1 MRGPCLAP
9 ASLERVESSENDLL
23 TTGSELYQII
33 SKNLEGRVRPTLS
46 VPSFR
51 LLFSKF

>member
-9 ASLERVESSENDLL
+9 ASLERVESSPDLL